1 MNNNILTIKKNIT
14 LRYIVT
20 GCAWLLYGILA
31 LIPNTISKIISIVS
45 LLIAVI
51 SSILV
56 FIKKTENDDEMS
68 RFHFSRACEISIL
81 ITLIVVLLS
90 DMICSITVS
99 YTHLLHIISFQS
111 ENLRTTAKQAQV
123 HFPPVSYTH
132 LRFPGFHR
140 RLPP

>member
-31 LIPNTISKIISIVS
+31 LIPNTISKIISIV
-45 LLIAVI
+45 
-51 SSILV
+51 
-56 FIKKTENDDEMS
+56 IKKTENDDEMS

-90 DMICSITVS
+90 DMICSIITVFHSNFVLS
-99 YTHLLHIISFQS
+99 YQTMTPFLLATIQICIGAFFYYF
-111 ENLRTTAKQAQV
+111 EKE
-123 HFPPVSYTH
+123 
-132 LRFPGFHR
+132 GD
-140 RLPP
+140 

>member
-51 SSILV
+51 SFILV

-90 DMICSITVS
+90 DMICSIITVFHSNFVLS
-99 YTHLLHIISFQS
+99 YQTMTPFLLATIQICIGAFFYYF
-111 ENLRTTAKQAQV
+111 EKE
-123 HFPPVSYTH
+123 
-132 LRFPGFHR
+132 GD
-140 RLPP
+140 

>member
-90 DMICSITVS
+90 DMICSIITV
-99 YTHLLHIISFQS
+99 
-111 ENLRTTAKQAQV
+111 
-123 HFPPVSYTH
+123 
-132 LRFPGFHR
+132 FHS
-140 RLPP
+140 

>member
-14 LRYIVT
+14 LRYTVT

-90 DMICSITVS
+90 DMICSIITV
-99 YTHLLHIISFQS
+99 FQS
-111 ENLRTTAKQAQV
+111 NFVL
-123 HFPPVSYTH
+123 SYQTMTPF
-132 LRFPGFHR
+132 LLATIQICIGACFYYFEKEGD
-140 RLPP
+140 

>member
-14 LRYIVT
+14 LRYTVT

-81 ITLIVVLLS
+81 CYLIKL
-90 DMICSITVS
+90 
-99 YTHLLHIISFQS
+99 
-111 ENLRTTAKQAQV
+111 
-123 HFPPVSYTH
+123 
-132 LRFPGFHR
+132 
-140 RLPP
+140 